1 MKLKILIMLSLIFVF
16 GCKCNKTSTEMA
28 SKNVESVLIAKGN
41 LYGAGAE
48 GIEKQNLVIANK
60 NDWNALLTQLDTTN
74 KVSQSF
80 TETDIDFNKFT
91 VIAIFESVKGSGGH
105 KIAVDILETS
115 EQKIIT
121 VKHTSP
127 KGNAT
132 SVMTQPYYIAKLPK
146 SDLPIVFQ

>member
-1 MKLKILIMLSLIFVF
+1 MLSLIFVF

-127 KGNAT
+127 K
-132 SVMTQPYYIAKLPK
+132 
-146 SDLPIVFQ
+146 

>member
-1 MKLKILIMLSLIFVF
+1 MKLKILIMLSLIFIF

-28 SKNVESVLIAKGN
+28 SKNFESVLIAKGN

-48 GIEKQNLVIANK
+48 GIEKQNLVITNK

-121 VKHTSP
+121 VKPYIT
-127 KGNAT
+127 KGKCNECNDAT
-132 SVMTQPYYIAKLPK
+132 LLYC
-146 SDLPIVFQ
+146 